1 MEEQNLQGES
11 LDLKELREKISES
24 EDKYLRLYAEFEN
37 YKRRAQ
43 KEKEELKNKTKVSV
57 ISSILDMD
65 NDISIAIK
73 NIKDPET
80 KAGVELI
87 AQKVEKFL
95 SSQGIESIQ
104 TDTYDEELH
113 EVINIVQTGESKIL
127 DVASKGY
134 MLNGKPFRYPKIVL
148 SE

>member
-11 LDLKELREKISES
+11 PDLKELRDKLSES
-24 EDKYLRLYAEFEN
+24 EDKYIRLYAEFEN
-37 YKRRAQ
+37 YKRRVQ
-43 KEKEELKNKTKVSV
+43 KEKEELKNNTKVSV

-73 NIKDPET
+73 SIKDPET

-104 TDTYDEELH
+104 TDTYDE
-113 EVINIVQTGESKIL
+113 
-127 DVASKGY
+127 
-134 MLNGKPFRYPKIVL
+134 
-148 SE
+148 